1 MTEQT
6 YQQRLAAVHRK
17 EMAEFD
23 TPQARY
29 QAQLDLQWQA
39 KLDQAADDDRY
50 KMVGGFM
57 EPRRSTTCHKGR
69 WDDDY

>member
-6 YQQRLAAVHRK
+6 YEQRLAAVHRR

-23 TPQARY
+23 TPRAKY
-29 QAQLDLQWQA
+29 QALLDRQWQA
-39 KLDQAADDDRY
+39 KLDAAFEENRW
-50 KMVGGFM
+50 KMVGGYL
-57 EPRRSTTCHKGR
+57 EPRHSTSCHKGR